1 MKVLSIKQA
10 SFKPTIA
17 LGIAL
22 ASISVGS
29 AVIESQLWSGGS
41 KAIAVLPSQAQSAI
55 EETLPA
61 LASARKQA
69 ASLKPEAPINLPEDV
84 GTYFGVVA
92 GGGAPSYNEIALE
105 KNVLYF
111 QRSLLH
117 LGLDPIK
124 AHLFFA
130 NGNSG
135 EETIR
140 YLDEQGQ
147 EQFKVPE
154 IPHLD
159 GAATQGNAKAWFEA
173 IAKAPKKCPS
183 FFYFT
188 GHGAYNPENEDNN
201 WMLLWQDAFVSVK
214 DMAGWLDKLPANEN
228 APFVT
233 MMAQCYSGSFANLI
247 YEQGD
252 PQRPVALQT
261 RCGFFATVADR
272 PSVGCTPAVNEAD
285 YKDYS
290 SSFFAGLTGR
300 DRTGNAVSSADYNQD
315 GDVSYAEAHAFAKV
329 DEETTDWPISTVE
342 AWLQRPLQGSTEKG
356 FLVQPMSN
364 WVAIARPEQQY
375 VIRSLADK
383 LGFDVSRSYLRNEL
397 MQEKPP
403 ANTVEEAYRKR
414 LEMEL
419 LNVAAEAQLRQEGD
433 FNQVKTLD
441 RLIECEAGLWE
452 AQGNRVEEEQLENR
466 LETRQNEHLI

>member
-1 MKVLSIKQA
+1 MKPDKSASTKQPSIK
-10 SFKPTIA
+10 PVLA

-22 ASISVGS
+22 GSLSVGT
-29 AVIESQLWSGGS
+29 AVIQSQVLSGS
-41 KAIAVLPSQAQSAI
+41 ASAISHLPPPMQSAI
-55 EETLPA
+55 ESSVPA

-69 ASLKPEAPINLPEDV
+69 ASLRPEAPINLPTDV

-117 LGLDPIK
+117 LNLDPIK

-135 EETIR
+135 EATVR
-140 YLDEQGQ
+140 YLDENDE
-147 EQFKVPE
+147 EQFKPPA
-154 IPHLD
+154 IPNLD
-159 GAATQGNAKAWFEA
+159 GAATQGNTQAWFES
-173 IAKAPKKCPS
+173 IAQAPKKCPS

-188 GHGAYNPENEDNN
+188 GHGAYNPENKDNN
-201 WMLLWQDAFVSVK
+201 WLLLWQEAFVSVK
-214 DMAGWLDKLPANEN
+214 DMAGWLDKLPANEET
-228 APFVT
+228 PFVT

-261 RCGFFATVADR
+261 RCGFFATVAER

-300 DRTGNAVSSADYNQD
+300 DRTGNIVSSADYNQD
-315 GDVSYAEAHAFAKV
+315 GDISYAEAHAFAKV
-329 DEETTDWPISTVE
+329 DEATTDWPISTVE
-342 AWLQRPLQGSTEKG
+342 AWLQRPLRSSQKKG
-356 FLVQPMSN
+356 FLVQSMSN
-364 WVAIARPEQQY
+364 WIAIARPEQQY
-375 VIRSLADK
+375 VIQSLAAK
-383 LGFDVSRSYLRNEL
+383 LNFDPSDSYLRNEL
-397 MQEKPP
+397 SQAAPES
-403 ANTVEEAYRKR
+403 NTVEEAYRKR

-433 FNQVKTLD
+433 LQQIKILD
-441 RLIECEAGLWE
+441 RLIQCEAGLWQAE
-452 AQGNRVEEEQLENR
+452 DDPQENNP
-466 LETRQNEHLI
+466 NEGVI